1 MVLYPLC
8 FFFLSENYNV
18 CSLGILHCPQSI
30 QDCCSGIM
38 KYISERKIGVFQI
51 FQCVAC
57 FNLVGTIALDV
68 CSLAWF
74 RSCLVEDISLP
85 GVSV

>member
-1 MVLYPLC
+1 
-8 FFFLSENYNV
+8 
-18 CSLGILHCPQSI
+18 
-30 QDCCSGIM
+30 M